1 MIIRQTDM
9 KKNDFIIIFSILA
22 VAVAC
27 MFILYMNKGSKTC
40 VKIYVD
46 NELVAT
52 LPIDEN
58 REFDIEGV
66 NGSHNL
72 LVIEN
77 GKIYMKEADCPDKIC
92 IQTGFVTDL
101 TQTIVCV
108 PNHVVVTIE

>member
-1 MIIRQTDM
+1 M

-22 VAVAC
+22 VALAC
-27 MFILYMNKGSKTC
+27 MFILYINKDSKTC

-46 NELVAT
+46 DELVAT
-52 LPIDEN
+52 LPLNEDC
-58 REFDIEGV
+58 EFDIEGI

-72 LVIEN
+72 LAVEN
-77 GKIYMKEADCPDKIC
+77 GKVYMKEADCPDKIC
-92 IQTGFVTDL
+92 IQTGIVTDF